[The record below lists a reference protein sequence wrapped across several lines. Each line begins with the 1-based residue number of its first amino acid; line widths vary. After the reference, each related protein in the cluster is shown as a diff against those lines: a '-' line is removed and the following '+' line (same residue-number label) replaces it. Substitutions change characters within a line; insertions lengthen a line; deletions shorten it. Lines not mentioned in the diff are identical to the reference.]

1 MAEETALFPV
11 GDPDSPL
18 TPKRQQ
24 RRSFLS
30 RLLRGI
36 FAADN
41 DIQKKLEHIS
51 KEEASIHS
59 RLKRRAQSSRKIARN
74 VIFLSVI
81 IEVVAV
87 SYAIASTRSEDL
99 DWKMRSIRVL
109 PMLILPGLST
119 VMYSSLLSLTRL
131 RDEKRGFHLGKFFEV
146 QDDDI
151 KIVGKMLKYGLP
163 RVGISEL
170 CGCRLL
176 IASGSRIV
184 DRKDQKHLER
194 LRAERQET
202 IDELKEK
209 TNYYTTQQLIQ
220 VPFLFFT
227 LILLHETL
235 IGYALIET
243 KARYDLDPAAKAAA
257 ATVLASKLGAD
268 SGLKLQV
275 GDEISDPSG
284 KSHDVELLQSSGLRN
299 RKPSHVIAP
308 NAGSNTTSELID
320 EAFNEFATNP
330 RISSPKQRVVEPFK
344 ASVFS
349 EGSWLSRLAALLVGE
364 DPTQCYALICAHC
377 HMHNGLAKKV
387 DFPYITYYCPHCHG
401 LNGQRHQEEHE
412 MSSSSG
418 KNTPTSL
425 TDSDNTYQSENNTNL
440 TTKNA
445 TALVKENLGDA
456 SENKYDDATRISGL
470 LNEKTGERELVNPV
484 S

>member
-59 RLKRRAQSSRKIARN
+59 RLKRRAQSSRKIAKN

-109 PMLILPGLST
+109 PMFILPGLST

-131 RDEKRGFHLGKFFEV
+131 L
-146 QDDDI
+146 
-151 KIVGKMLKYGLP
+151 
-163 RVGISEL
+163 
-170 CGCRLL
+170 
-176 IASGSRIV
+176 

-220 VPFLFFT
+220 
-227 LILLHETL
+227 
-235 IGYALIET
+235 
-243 KARYDLDPAAKAAA
+243 RYDLDPAAKAAA

-284 KSHDVELLQSSGLRN
+284 KSHDVELLQSCGLRN

-364 DPTQCYALICAHC
+364 DPTQCYALICAHG

-412 MSSSSG
+412 MSSGSG

-445 TALVKENLGDA
+445 TALVKENHGDA